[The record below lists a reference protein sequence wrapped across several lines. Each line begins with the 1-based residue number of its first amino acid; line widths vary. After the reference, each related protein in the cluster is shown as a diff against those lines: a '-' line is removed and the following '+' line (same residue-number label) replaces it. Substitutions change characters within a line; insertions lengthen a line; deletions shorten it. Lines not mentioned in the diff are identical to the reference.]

1 MKRITHS
8 VLTVLASLALV
19 SPLYAAEQWS
29 HQARGTTFNQ
39 NTMLEDNNTDSIDQT
54 GGRTVEVRSGL
65 SRTDSAGQLIGL
77 PVVAQDGEN
86 IGEVQDLKV
95 DTRTGRIDY
104 VIVEKEDA
112 MGVGESIEVAVPLG
126 ALQFTDDNARL
137 TVDKSKL
144 NNVPNPALM
153 SESEFHQGLHTHY
166 GIAPTFQEERTI
178 IHREERSKTLKP

>member
-1 MKRITHS
+1 MKRIIHS

-19 SPLYAAEQWS
+19 SPLYAEGQWS
-29 HQARGTTFNQ
+29 HQAKGTTFNQ
-39 NTMLEDNNTDSIDQT
+39 NAELEGNNTDSIKGT
-54 GGRTVEVRSGL
+54 VGRSVEVRSGL
-65 SRTDSAGQLIGL
+65 SRTESAGQLIGL

-104 VIVEKEDA
+104 VIVEREDA
-112 MGVGESIEVAVPLG
+112 MGVDESIAVAVPLG

-144 NNVPNPALM
+144 KNVPNPALM

-166 GIAPTFQEERTI
+166 GIAPTWQEERTI
-178 IHREERSKTLKP
+178 IHQEERKTLKP

>member
-1 MKRITHS
+1 MKRIIHS

-19 SPLYAAEQWS
+19 SPLYAEGEWS
-29 HQARGTTFNQ
+29 HQARGTTFYQ
-39 NTMLEDNNTDSIDQT
+39 NTELEGGNTDEIKET
-54 GGRTVEVRSGL
+54 AGRSVEVRSSL
-65 SRTDSAGQLIGL
+65 SRAESAGQLIGL
-77 PVVAQDGEN
+77 PVVARDGEN

-95 DTRTGRIDY
+95 DTSTGRIDY
-104 VIVEKEDA
+104 VIVEREDA
-112 MGVGESIEVAVPLG
+112 MGVGESVAVAVPLG

-166 GIAPTFQEERTI
+166 GIAPTWQEERTI
-178 IHREERSKTLKP
+178 IHQEERKTLKP